1 MKIAFQNFVWYNYG
15 QSMRAKRGFDM
26 RSKVVKVILL
36 ITIASFCLFAY
47 GFVSGVND
55 VLNPKASNLIK
66 KTDVVA
72 KEKKKTGTLQ
82 IVSLGDSLTRGV
94 GDKEG
99 IGYVGRM
106 KEDLQKDYKQK
117 IALTNLAVSG
127 AKMPDLLKQIES
139 NGAQYSIKQA
149 DVIVLTIGGN
159 DLFPG
164 WESLGKID
172 LETYRPDT
180 ETFQNEAKKIIEEIR
195 KLNTDSPIFW
205 LGLYNPFEDV
215 EDLKGSSNIV
225 VDWNA
230 SLEKLALNDK
240 NVYIT
245 PTFDLF
251 QNRGKDL
258 LYSDHFHPNEVGYT
272 YMAER
277 LVQNVVSKLKLE
289 QGGVKWRRY
298 FPYET

>member
-1 MKIAFQNFVWYNYG
+1 MKIAFQNCVWYNYG

-72 KEKKKTGTLQ
+72 KEKKKMGTLQ

-272 YMAER
+272 YMADR
-277 LVQNVVSKLKLE
+277 LVQNVASKLKLE
-289 QGGVKWRRY
+289 QGGVK
-298 FPYET
+298 

>member
-1 MKIAFQNFVWYNYG
+1 
-15 QSMRAKRGFDM
+15 MRAKRGFDM

-55 VLNPKASNLIK
+55 VLNPRASNLIK

-99 IGYVGRM
+99 IGYIGRM

-117 IALTNLAVSG
+117 VALTNLAVSG

-289 QGGVKWRRY
+289 QGGVK
-298 FPYET
+298 

>member
-1 MKIAFQNFVWYNYG
+1 MKIAFQNCVWYNYG

-55 VLNPKASNLIK
+55 VLNPRASNLIK

-99 IGYVGRM
+99 IGYIGRM

-117 IALTNLAVSG
+117 VALTNLAVSG

-230 SLEKLALNDK
+230 SLERLAINNK

-272 YMAER
+272 YMADR

-289 QGGVKWRRY
+289 QGGVK
-298 FPYET
+298 

>member
-1 MKIAFQNFVWYNYG
+1 MKIAFQNCVWYNYG

-47 GFVSGVND
+47 GFVSGVKD

-66 KTDVVA
+66 KNDVVA

-99 IGYVGRM
+99 IGYIGRM

-117 IALTNLAVSG
+117 VALTNLAVSG

-139 NGAQYSIKQA
+139 SGAQYSIKQA

-180 ETFQNEAKKIIEEIR
+180 ETFQNEAKKIIGEIR

-230 SLEKLALNDK
+230 SLEKLAINNK

-272 YMAER
+272 YMADR

-289 QGGVKWRRY
+289 QGGVK
-298 FPYET
+298 

>member
-1 MKIAFQNFVWYNYG
+1 MKIAFQNCVWYNYG

-55 VLNPKASNLIK
+55 VLNPRASNLIK

-99 IGYVGRM
+99 IGYIGRI

-117 IALTNLAVSG
+117 VALTNLAVSG
-127 AKMPDLLKQIES
+127 AKMSDLLKQIES

-230 SLEKLALNDK
+230 SLEKLAINNK

-272 YMAER
+272 YMADR

-289 QGGVKWRRY
+289 QGGVK
-298 FPYET
+298 

>member
-1 MKIAFQNFVWYNYG
+1 
-15 QSMRAKRGFDM
+15 MRAKRGFDM

-55 VLNPKASNLIK
+55 VLNPKASSLIK
-66 KTDVVA
+66 KTDVMA

-99 IGYVGRM
+99 IGYIGRM

-117 IALTNLAVSG
+117 VALTNLAVSG

-139 NGAQYSIKQA
+139 SGAQYSIKQA

-180 ETFQNEAKKIIEEIR
+180 ATFQNEAKKIIEEIR

-230 SLEKLALNDK
+230 SLEKLAINNK

-272 YMAER
+272 YMADR
-277 LVQNVVSKLKLE
+277 LVQNVASKLKLE
-289 QGGVKWRRY
+289 QGGVK
-298 FPYET
+298 

>member
-47 GFVSGVND
+47 GFGSGVND

-172 LETYRPDT
+172 LDTYRPDT

-289 QGGVKWRRY
+289 QGGVK
-298 FPYET
+298 

>member
-1 MKIAFQNFVWYNYG
+1 MEIAFQKGVWYNYG

-26 RSKVVKVILL
+26 RSKLVKAILL

-47 GFVSGVND
+47 GFILGVND
-55 VLNPKASNLIK
+55 VLNPKASKLVT
-66 KTDVVA
+66 KTEAQV
-72 KEKKKTGTLQ
+72 KEKKKSGTLQ
-82 IVSLGDSLTRGV
+82 VVSLGDSLTRGV

-106 KEDLQKDYKQK
+106 KEGLQKDYKQK
-117 IALTNLAVSG
+117 VALTNLAVSG

-139 NGAQYSIKQA
+139 SGAQYSIKQA
-149 DVIVLTIGGN
+149 DLIVLTIGGN

-164 WESLGKID
+164 WESLGNID
-172 LETYRPDT
+172 LEKYRPDT
-180 ETFQNEAKKIIEEIR
+180 ETFQNEAKKIITEIR
-195 KLNTDSPIFW
+195 KLNSDSPIFW

-215 EDLKGSSNIV
+215 EDLKGSSAIV
-225 VDWNA
+225 IDWNA
-230 SLEKLALNDK
+230 SLEKLAVNNK

-251 QNRGKDL
+251 QNRGKEL
-258 LYSDHFHPNEVGYT
+258 LYTDHFHPNEIGYS

-277 LVQNVVSKLKLE
+277 LLQDVVSKMKLDE
-289 QGGVKWRRY
+289 GGAK
-298 FPYET
+298 

>member
-1 MKIAFQNFVWYNYG
+1 MKIAFQNCVWYNYG

-36 ITIASFCLFAY
+36 ITIVSFCLFAY

-99 IGYVGRM
+99 IGYIGRM

-127 AKMPDLLKQIES
+127 AKMPDLLKQMES
-139 NGAQYSIKQA
+139 SGAQYSIKQA

-230 SLEKLALNDK
+230 SLEKLAVNNK

-251 QNRGKDL
+251 QNRGRDL
-258 LYSDHFHPNEVGYT
+258 LYSDHFHPNELGYT
-272 YMAER
+272 YMADR
-277 LVQNVVSKLKLE
+277 LVQNVASKLKLE
-289 QGGVKWRRY
+289 QGGVK
-298 FPYET
+298 

>member
-1 MKIAFQNFVWYNYG
+1 
-15 QSMRAKRGFDM
+15 MRAKRGFDM

-99 IGYVGRM
+99 IGYIGRM

-117 IALTNLAVSG
+117 VALTNLAVSG
-127 AKMPDLLKQIES
+127 AKMPDLLKQMES
-139 NGAQYSIKQA
+139 SGAQYSIKQA

-180 ETFQNEAKKIIEEIR
+180 ETFQNEAKKIIEGIR

-272 YMAER
+272 YMADR
-277 LVQNVVSKLKLE
+277 VVQNVASKLKLE
-289 QGGVKWRRY
+289 QGGVK
-298 FPYET
+298 

>member
-1 MKIAFQNFVWYNYG
+1 
-15 QSMRAKRGFDM
+15 MRAKRGFDM

-99 IGYVGRM
+99 IGYIGRM

-117 IALTNLAVSG
+117 VALTNLAVSG
-127 AKMPDLLKQIES
+127 AKMPDLLKQMES
-139 NGAQYSIKQA
+139 SGAQYSIKQA

-180 ETFQNEAKKIIEEIR
+180 ATFQNEAKKIIEEIR

-230 SLEKLALNDK
+230 SLEKLAINNK

-258 LYSDHFHPNEVGYT
+258 LYSDHFHPNEIGYT
-272 YMAER
+272 YMADR

-289 QGGVKWRRY
+289 QGGVK
-298 FPYET
+298 

>member
-15 QSMRAKRGFDM
+15 QSMRVKRGFDM

-289 QGGVKWRRY
+289 QGEVK
-298 FPYET
+298 

>member
-1 MKIAFQNFVWYNYG
+1 MKIAFQNCVWYNYG

-139 NGAQYSIKQA
+139 SGAQYSIKQA

-205 LGLYNPFEDV
+205 LGLYNPFEDA

-289 QGGVKWRRY
+289 QGGVK
-298 FPYET
+298 

>member
-1 MKIAFQNFVWYNYG
+1 MKIAFQNCVWYNYG
-15 QSMRAKRGFDM
+15 QSIRAKRGFDM

-36 ITIASFCLFAY
+36 ITIVSFCLFAY

-99 IGYVGRM
+99 IGYIGRV

-117 IALTNLAVSG
+117 VALTNLAVSG
-127 AKMPDLLKQIES
+127 AKMPDLLKQMKS
-139 NGAQYSIKQA
+139 SGAQYSIKQA

-164 WESLGKID
+164 WESLGKVD

-251 QNRGKDL
+251 QNRGKEL

-272 YMAER
+272 YMADR

-289 QGGVKWRRY
+289 QGGVK
-298 FPYET
+298 

>member
-1 MKIAFQNFVWYNYG
+1 
-15 QSMRAKRGFDM
+15 MRVKRGFDM

-55 VLNPKASNLIK
+55 VLNPRASNLIK

-72 KEKKKTGTLQ
+72 KEKNKTGTLQ

-99 IGYVGRM
+99 IGYIGRM

-117 IALTNLAVSG
+117 VALTNLAVSG

-180 ETFQNEAKKIIEEIR
+180 ETFQNEAKKIIGEIR

-230 SLEKLALNDK
+230 SLEKLAINNK

-272 YMAER
+272 YMADR

-289 QGGVKWRRY
+289 QGGVK
-298 FPYET
+298 

>member
-1 MKIAFQNFVWYNYG
+1 VKIAFQNFVWYNYG

-66 KTDVVA
+66 KTDVVT

-289 QGGVKWRRY
+289 QGGVK
-298 FPYET
+298 

>member
-72 KEKKKTGTLQ
+72 KEKKKMGTLQ

-277 LVQNVVSKLKLE
+277 LVQNVVSKLKLG
-289 QGGVKWRRY
+289 QGGVK
-298 FPYET
+298 

>member
-195 KLNTDSPIFW
+195 KLNTDSPVFW

-289 QGGVKWRRY
+289 QGGVK
-298 FPYET
+298 

>member
-258 LYSDHFHPNEVGYT
+258 LYSDYFHPNEVGYT

-289 QGGVKWRRY
+289 QGGVK
-298 FPYET
+298 

>member
-1 MKIAFQNFVWYNYG
+1 
-15 QSMRAKRGFDM
+15 MRAKRGFDM

-66 KTDVVA
+66 KNDVVA

-139 NGAQYSIKQA
+139 SGAQYSIKQA

-164 WESLGKID
+164 WESIGKID

-240 NVYIT
+240 NVYII

-251 QNRGKDL
+251 QNRGKEL

-277 LVQNVVSKLKLE
+277 LVQNVASKLKLE
-289 QGGVKWRRY
+289 QGGIK
-298 FPYET
+298 

>member
-1 MKIAFQNFVWYNYG
+1 MKIAFRKFVWYNYG
-15 QSMRAKRGFDM
+15 QSIGAKRGFDM
-26 RSKVVKVILL
+26 RSKLVKVILL

-55 VLNPKASNLIK
+55 VLNPKASKLIT

-99 IGYVGRM
+99 IGYIGRM

-117 IALTNLAVSG
+117 VALTNLAVSG
-127 AKMPDLLKQIES
+127 AKMPDLLKQLEGS
-139 NGAQYSIKQA
+139 GTQYSIKQA

-215 EDLKGSSNIV
+215 EDLRGSSNIV

-289 QGGVKWRRY
+289 QGGIK
-298 FPYET
+298 

>member
-1 MKIAFQNFVWYNYG
+1 
-15 QSMRAKRGFDM
+15 MRAKRGFDM

-36 ITIASFCLFAY
+36 ITIVSFCLFAY

-72 KEKKKTGTLQ
+72 KEKKKMGTLQ

-289 QGGVKWRRY
+289 QGGVK
-298 FPYET
+298 

>member
-1 MKIAFQNFVWYNYG
+1 
-15 QSMRAKRGFDM
+15 MRAKRGFDM

-72 KEKKKTGTLQ
+72 KEKKKRGTLQ

-139 NGAQYSIKQA
+139 NGAQYAIKQA

-289 QGGVKWRRY
+289 QGEVK
-298 FPYET
+298 

>member
-1 MKIAFQNFVWYNYG
+1 
-15 QSMRAKRGFDM
+15 MRAKRGFDM

-99 IGYVGRM
+99 IGYIGRM
-106 KEDLQKDYKQK
+106 KEDLQKGYKQK
-117 IALTNLAVSG
+117 VALTNLAVSG

-139 NGAQYSIKQA
+139 SGAQYSIKQA

-230 SLEKLALNDK
+230 SLEKLAINNK

-289 QGGVKWRRY
+289 QGGVK
-298 FPYET
+298 

>member
-1 MKIAFQNFVWYNYG
+1 MKIAFQNCVWYNYG

-99 IGYVGRM
+99 IGYIGRM

-117 IALTNLAVSG
+117 VALTNLAVSG
-127 AKMPDLLKQIES
+127 AKMPDLLKQMES
-139 NGAQYSIKQA
+139 SGAQYSIKQA

-180 ETFQNEAKKIIEEIR
+180 ETFQNEAKKIIEGIR

-272 YMAER
+272 YMADR
-277 LVQNVVSKLKLE
+277 LVQNVASKLKLE
-289 QGGVKWRRY
+289 QGGVK
-298 FPYET
+298 

>member
-1 MKIAFQNFVWYNYG
+1 
-15 QSMRAKRGFDM
+15 M
-26 RSKVVKVILL
+26 RSKLVKVILL
-36 ITIASFCLFAY
+36 ITIASFCLFTY

-55 VLNPKASNLIK
+55 VLNPKASKLIT

-72 KEKKKTGTLQ
+72 KEKKKTGMLQ

-99 IGYVGRM
+99 IGYIGRM

-117 IALTNLAVSG
+117 VALTNLAVSG

-139 NGAQYSIKQA
+139 SGAQYSIKQA

-215 EDLKGSSNIV
+215 EDLRGSSNIV

-277 LVQNVVSKLKLE
+277 LVQNVVSKLNLE
-289 QGGVKWRRY
+289 QGGIK
-298 FPYET
+298 

>member
-1 MKIAFQNFVWYNYG
+1 MKIAFQNCVWYNYG

-99 IGYVGRM
+99 IGYIGRM

-117 IALTNLAVSG
+117 VALTNLAVSG

-139 NGAQYSIKQA
+139 SGAQYSIKQA

-180 ETFQNEAKKIIEEIR
+180 ATFQNEAKKIIEEIR

-230 SLEKLALNDK
+230 SLEKLALNAK

-272 YMAER
+272 YMADR
-277 LVQNVVSKLKLE
+277 LVQNVASKLKLE
-289 QGGVKWRRY
+289 QGGVK
-298 FPYET
+298 

>member
-15 QSMRAKRGFDM
+15 QSKRAKRGFDM
-26 RSKVVKVILL
+26 RSKLVKVILL

-55 VLNPKASNLIK
+55 VLNPKASKLIT
-66 KTDVVA
+66 KTDVVE

-82 IVSLGDSLTRGV
+82 VVSLGDSLTRGV

-99 IGYVGRM
+99 IGYIGRM
-106 KEDLQKDYKQK
+106 KENLQKDYKQK
-117 IALTNLAVSG
+117 VALSNLAVSG

-139 NGAQYSIKQA
+139 SGAQYSIKQA

-215 EDLKGSSNIV
+215 EDLRGSSNIV

-289 QGGVKWRRY
+289 QGGIK
-298 FPYET
+298 

>member
-1 MKIAFQNFVWYNYG
+1 MKIAFQNVVWYNYG

-26 RSKVVKVILL
+26 RSKVLKVILL

-139 NGAQYSIKQA
+139 SGAQYSIKQA
-149 DVIVLTIGGN
+149 NVIVLTIGGN

-289 QGGVKWRRY
+289 QGGVK
-298 FPYET
+298 

>member
-1 MKIAFQNFVWYNYG
+1 MKIAFQNCVWYNYG

-99 IGYVGRM
+99 IGYIGRT

-117 IALTNLAVSG
+117 VALTNLAVSG

-139 NGAQYSIKQA
+139 SGAQYSIKQA

-230 SLEKLALNDK
+230 SLEKLAINNK

-272 YMAER
+272 YMADR
-277 LVQNVVSKLKLE
+277 LVQNVASKLRLE
-289 QGGVKWRRY
+289 QGGGK
-298 FPYET
+298 

>member
-15 QSMRAKRGFDM
+15 QSIRAKRGFDM

-127 AKMPDLLKQIES
+127 AKMPDLLKQVES

-289 QGGVKWRRY
+289 QGGVK
-298 FPYET
+298 

>member
-1 MKIAFQNFVWYNYG
+1 MKIAFQNCVWYNYG

-66 KTDVVA
+66 KTDVVT

-99 IGYVGRM
+99 IGYIGRM

-117 IALTNLAVSG
+117 VALTNLAVSG

-139 NGAQYSIKQA
+139 SGAQYSIKQA

-180 ETFQNEAKKIIEEIR
+180 EIFQNEAKKIIEEIR
-195 KLNTDSPIFW
+195 KLNADSPIFW

-215 EDLKGSSNIV
+215 EDLKGASNIV

-230 SLEKLALNDK
+230 SLEKLAVNNK

-272 YMAER
+272 YMADR
-277 LVQNVVSKLKLE
+277 LVQNVASKLKLE
-289 QGGVKWRRY
+289 QGGIK
-298 FPYET
+298 

>member
-1 MKIAFQNFVWYNYG
+1 MKIAFQNCVWYNYG

-66 KTDVVA
+66 KTDVMA

-99 IGYVGRM
+99 IGYVGRV

-139 NGAQYSIKQA
+139 SGAQYSIKQA

-215 EDLKGSSNIV
+215 EDLKGASNIV

-230 SLEKLALNDK
+230 SLEKLAVNNK

-272 YMAER
+272 YMADR
-277 LVQNVVSKLKLE
+277 LVQNVASKLKLE
-289 QGGVKWRRY
+289 QGGIK
-298 FPYET
+298 

>member
-1 MKIAFQNFVWYNYG
+1 
-15 QSMRAKRGFDM
+15 MRAKRGFDM

-72 KEKKKTGTLQ
+72 KEKKKTGTLK

-99 IGYVGRM
+99 IGYIGRV

-117 IALTNLAVSG
+117 VALTNLAVSG
-127 AKMPDLLKQIES
+127 AKMPDLLKQMES
-139 NGAQYSIKQA
+139 SGAQYSIKQA

-164 WESLGKID
+164 WESLGKVD

-272 YMAER
+272 YMADR
-277 LVQNVVSKLKLE
+277 LVQNVASKLKLE
-289 QGGVKWRRY
+289 QGGVK
-298 FPYET
+298 

>member
-66 KTDVVA
+66 KTDVVT

-195 KLNTDSPIFW
+195 KLNTDSPFFW

-289 QGGVKWRRY
+289 QGGVK
-298 FPYET
+298 

>member
-1 MKIAFQNFVWYNYG
+1 MKIAFQNCVWYNYG

-55 VLNPKASNLIK
+55 VLNPKASNLIN

-99 IGYVGRM
+99 IGYIGRM

-117 IALTNLAVSG
+117 VALTNLAVSG

-139 NGAQYSIKQA
+139 SGAQYSIKQA

-180 ETFQNEAKKIIEEIR
+180 ATFQNEAKKIIEEIR

-251 QNRGKDL
+251 QNRGKEL

-272 YMAER
+272 YMADR
-277 LVQNVVSKLKLE
+277 LVQNVASKLKIE
-289 QGGVKWRRY
+289 QGGVK
-298 FPYET
+298 

>member
-1 MKIAFQNFVWYNYG
+1 
-15 QSMRAKRGFDM
+15 MRAKRGFDM

-139 NGAQYSIKQA
+139 SGAQYSIKQA

-272 YMAER
+272 YMADR
-277 LVQNVVSKLKLE
+277 LVQNVTSKLKLE
-289 QGGVKWRRY
+289 QGGVK
-298 FPYET
+298 